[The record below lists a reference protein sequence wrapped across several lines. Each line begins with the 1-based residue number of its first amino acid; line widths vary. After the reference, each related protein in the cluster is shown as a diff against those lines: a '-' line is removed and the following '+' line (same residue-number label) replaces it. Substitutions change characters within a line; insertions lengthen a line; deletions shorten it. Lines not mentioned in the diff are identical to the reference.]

1 MTLKEQIKA
10 EIDNLKDDDLDELYK
25 LVKGFVESKSAPNE
39 ESFMSRMRK
48 IKLEAPEDFSENWE
62 QYTNGRKSFE

>member
-62 QYTNGRKSFE
+62 QYTNGQKSFE

>member
-25 LVKGFVESKSAPNE
+25 LVKGFVEAKSAPNE

-62 QYTNGRKSFE
+62 QYTNGQKSFE